1 MASATAEGL
10 TSLTTPNLD
19 DLCAATGAVGAALS
33 RSD

>member
-19 DLCAATGAVGAALS
+19 DLCAATGAG
-33 RSD
+33 